1 MTSPERGTIDD
12 PAWRER
18 LPDFVALC
26 TRKWSLEIGD
36 ALEGGYL
43 AGVYGCRGPAG
54 EDLVLKVSPPIASPA
69 IEAAA
74 LAHWAGH
81 GTARLLDFDA
91 EAGALLLERVRPG
104 TFLMERDRSVV
115 DDVLAVRAAAGALA
129 AMQSVAAPTAGRF
142 PSFEGKLAWW
152 LNWATVSGEA
162 DAAGT
167 PMLPLF
173 ERCARILDASASRKT
188 LAHGDFVA
196 KNLLLAAD
204 GHYVAVDP
212 LPYVGDTCA
221 DIGHFSS
228 YHSPVATVVPRAR
241 AIAEATGNDP
251 DRAAQWAALWMIGEA
266 CETWREDS
274 DDLQAWVQGEEC
286 HALLGAILA
295 GE

>member
-12 PAWRER
+12 PAWRAR
-18 LPDFVALC
+18 LPELVALC
-26 TRKWSLEIGD
+26 QRRWSLEVGE

-69 IEAAA
+69 VEAAA
-74 LAHWAGH
+74 LAHWSGNGIAP
-81 GTARLLDFDA
+81 LIDFDV
-91 EAGALLLERVRPG
+91 ETGALLLQRIRPG
-104 TFLMERDRSVV
+104 TFLMERDRSMV
-115 DDVLAVRAAAGALA
+115 DDELAVRAAAGALA
-129 AMQSVAAPTAGRF
+129 AMQSVSLPEEGRF
-142 PSFEGKLAWW
+142 PSFAEKLEWW
-152 LNWATVSGEA
+152 LHWATVSGEA
-162 DAAGT
+162 EAAGM

-173 ERCARILDASASRKT
+173 ERCARILDASAPRRT

-196 KNLLLAAD
+196 KNLLLGPD
-204 GHYVAVDP
+204 DSYVAVDP
-212 LPYVGDTCA
+212 LPYVGDPA
-221 DIGHFSS
+221 SDIGHFSS
-228 YHSPVATVVPRAR
+228 YHSPVATVIPRAR
-241 AIAEATGNDP
+241 AIAKATGNDP

-295 GE
+295 EE